1 MKRSLRL
8 LLVTA
13 AMIVATAY
21 VAVYPA
27 AATDLTAGPLVQVSG
42 TSPFAACTADDVAGQ
57 SGEVFPNSEV
67 EPWIDV
73 NPTDEENIVGMWQQD
88 RWSNGGSSGHVAG
101 VSVDGGSHWEQVIIP
116 NVTVCSGGT
125 AANGGNYQR
134 TTDPWVSFGP
144 DGTLHQISLSFN
156 DIAPPFD
163 PEDFDHALLASKS
176 TDGGL
181 TWSDPEIVIRDLDA
195 NVFND
200 KQTITAD
207 PTDAANVYAV
217 WDRLKFPNSEA
228 ASVRSSFVT
237 SAFRGPI
244 WFARS
249 TDGGVSWEDARQIY
263 DPGQNDQ
270 TIASQIVVPP
280 DGSLVNMFAE
290 FHNQNSKKLRGWTV
304 RVLRSTDKGETWS
317 GSILVDR
324 LQAIGITDP
333 ETGEAVR
340 TGDIIP
346 DVAVDP
352 ANGRLYAVWQ
362 DARFSGFQ
370 NESIAFSQS
379 LDGGLTWSDP
389 IKVNATPTNLPAG
402 NQQAFTASVDVAD
415 DGTIAATY
423 YDFRNNTAA
432 ADLKTDYFVV
442 HCHPTAPSA
451 CTNPAN
457 WVNEIRL
464 TNASFD
470 MRQAPLTTT
479 GFFTGDYEGLASA
492 GDDFTPFFSQPHGSD
507 PSSAFFR
514 RIGP

>member
-1 MKRSLRL
+1 ME
-8 LLVTA
+8 
-13 AMIVATAY
+13 
-21 VAVYPA
+21 
-27 AATDLTAGPLVQVSG
+27 Q
-42 TSPFAACTADDVAGQ
+42 
-57 SGEVFPNSEV
+57 NH
-67 EPWIDV
+67 
-73 NPTDEENIVGMWQQD
+73 
-88 RWSNGGSSGHVAG
+88 WSNGGSRGHVAG
-101 VSVDGGSHWEQVIIP
+101 VSVDGGSSWAQVVIP
-116 NVTVCSGGT
+116 KVTVCSGGT

-144 DGTLHQISLSFN
+144 DGALHQISLSFN

-181 TWSDPEIVIRDLDA
+181 TWSDPEVVIRDLDA

-200 KQTITAD
+200 KQSITAD
-207 PTDAANVYAV
+207 PTDAGNVYAV
-217 WDRLKFPNSEA
+217 WDRLRFPNEA
-228 ASVRSSFVT
+228 ASVRANFVAN
-237 SAFRGPI
+237 AFRGPI

-249 TDGGVSWEDARQIY
+249 TDGGVSWEGARQIY

-362 DARFSGFQ
+362 DARLQ
-370 NESIAFSQS
+370 R
-379 LDGGLTWSDP
+379 
-389 IKVNATPTNLPAG
+389 LPER
-402 NQQAFTASVDVAD
+402 VDRLL
-415 DGTIAATY
+415 TIARRRPHVVRS
-423 YDFRNNTAA
+423 DQGERD
-432 ADLKTDYFVV
+432 AD
-442 HCHPTAPSA
+442 
-451 CTNPAN
+451 
-457 WVNEIRL
+457 
-464 TNASFD
+464 
-470 MRQAPLTTT
+470 Q
-479 GFFTGDYEGLASA
+479 LA
-492 GDDFTPFFSQPHGSD
+492 G
-507 PSSAFFR
+507 R
-514 RIGP
+514 